1 MNAPVKVELG
11 EGGTTPYLPLAEVA
25 PLARRVMTVDP
36 DATYIELGVRSFN
49 KGTFHRRT
57 LKGAEF
63 TWQELYLV
71 RRNDLVFSN
80 IMAWEGAVALAGAA
94 DDGCVGNH
102 RMLTC
107 ACDETQINPAFLAHY
122 FKTPE
127 GMTKLV
133 GASTGTVARNRT
145 LTAPA
150 LGRMTVPVPPLA
162 VQDRIVRHIGLLAEK
177 AHEIEVHLD
186 AVEHHAARLIR
197 SYIFGAE
204 GAKPAKRRMS
214 ELVSQRQPDVAVDG
228 TAQYRFAGVYSFG
241 RGVFPSAVKMG
252 SEFSYERLSTVRTG
266 DFIYPKLMAWEGA
279 LGVVPPECDGMVVS
293 PEFPVFTVNTEA
305 VLPEVLDIYFRT
317 PDIWPALAEISGGTN
332 ARRRRLQPA
341 TFLSYEMP
349 VPSMAR
355 QLELR
360 AIYERTRVLKIA
372 HAAIRKA
379 NAALLPATLERVFS
393 STTQGASHGH

>member
-1 MNAPVKVELG
+1 MKAWPMTALADIAPIV
-11 EGGTTPYLPLAEVA
+11 
-25 PLARRVMTVDP
+25 RRPVDIRP
-36 DATYIELGVRSFN
+36 DHSYPELGVRSFG
-49 KGTFHRRT
+49 KGTFHKPPLT
-57 LKGAEF
+57 GADAGTKRLFKIEPG
-63 TWQELYLV
+63 
-71 RRNDLVFSN
+71 DLVLSN
-80 IMAWEGAVALAGAA
+80 VFAWEGAIAVASSDDAGRYGSHRFITCVVDPSRACA
-94 DDGCVGNH
+94 EYLKFYLTASEDGK
-102 RMLTC
+102 
-107 ACDETQINPAFLAHY
+107 EQIRRASP
-122 FKTPE
+122 
-127 GMTKLV
+127 G
-133 GASTGTVARNRT
+133 GAGRNRT
-145 LTAPA
+145 LGVEKLAQIKI
-150 LGRMTVPVPPLA
+150 PVPS
-162 VQDRIVRHIGLLAEK
+162 
-177 AHEIEVHLD
+177 IEMQRALISRLEMLTGKTRQLEEHLD
-186 AVEHHAARLIR
+186 AVERDAARLIR
-197 SYIFGAE
+197 SYVFGPE

-252 SEFSYERLSTVRTG
+252 SEFSYERLSTVRAG

-349 VPSMAR
+349 VPSMAK

-360 AIYERTRVLKIA
+360 AIYQRTQLLKTK
-372 HAAIRKA
+372 HATIRQA
-379 NAALLPATLERVFS
+379 NAALIPATLERVFS
-393 STTQGASHGH
+393 TEAPAHA

>member
-1 MNAPVKVELG
+1 MTAHLRVELG
-11 EGGTTPYLPLAEVA
+11 EGGATPYLPLAEVA
-25 PLARRVMTVDP
+25 PLVRRVVATDP
-36 DATYIELGVRSFN
+36 DATYTELGVRSFN

-57 LKGAEF
+57 VKGAEF

-71 RRNDLVFSN
+71 NTDDLVFSN
-80 IMAWEGAVALAGAA
+80 IMAWEGAVALANAA
-94 DDGCVGNH
+94 DHGCIGNH

-107 ACDETQINPAFLAHY
+107 ACDETQVKPAYLAHY

-127 GMTKLV
+127 GMSKLV

-145 LTAPA
+145 LTATA
-150 LGRMTVPVPPLA
+150 LGQMTVPVPPRDI
-162 VQDRIVRHIGLLAEK
+162 QDCIVRHLELLAEK
-177 AHEIEVHLD
+177 TRQIEAHLD
-186 AVEHHAARLIR
+186 FVERDAEHLIR
-197 SYIFGAE
+197 SYIFHPLG
-204 GAKPAKRRMS
+204 GRPAKRRMS
-214 ELVSQRQPDVAVDG
+214 ELVSLRQPDVGADG

-252 SEFSYERLSTVRTG
+252 SEFAYQRLSTVRAG

-279 LGVVPPECDGMVVS
+279 LGVVPTECDGMVVS

-317 PDIWPALAEISGGTN
+317 PDVWPALAEISGGTN

-349 VPSMAR
+349 VPNMAK

-360 AIYERTRVLKIA
+360 AIYQHAQSLKA
-372 HAAIRKA
+372 KHTAIRQA
-379 NAALLPATLERVFS
+379 NAALLPATLERLFS
-393 STTQGASHGH
+393 AAPT